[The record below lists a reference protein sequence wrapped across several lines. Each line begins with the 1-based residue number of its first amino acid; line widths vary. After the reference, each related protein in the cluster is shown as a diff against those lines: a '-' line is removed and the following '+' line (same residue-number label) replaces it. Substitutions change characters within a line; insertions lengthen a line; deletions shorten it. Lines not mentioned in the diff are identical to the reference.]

1 MVWLFSWMVRETEA
15 GSDDGEGRGSNDLG
29 RVLKATGVIGGG
41 CKSNVFGGESF
52 VVGGVCGGVRE
63 GTSTGKAGSNTG
75 STLLILRTILEST

>member
-29 RVLKATGVIGGG
+29 WVLKATGVRVVVFIA
-41 CKSNVFGGESF
+41 NVFGVAAF
-52 VVGGVCGGVRE
+52 VVVVVGGGGRE
-63 GTSTGKAGSNTG
+63 GTSTGRAGSNTG